1 VSAETAAS
9 RDGDAG
15 VVTERRAPF
24 ARPTIREVADAAGVS
39 RSTASRAMS
48 GNGYA
53 APEVRERVRAVAK
66 ELGYVVDV
74 TARAL
79 KQRTSRSVGVLVSD
93 LRNVFYAELASGIGE
108 EARAHGRTLVMV
120 DLRGDGADELEA
132 AEVLVASRVSGVI
145 ATPVSRELSGFL
157 SRIGVPLIEVDRRFD
172 TEESDAVVVDN
183 RAAAHDTTMRLLA
196 AGHERIALLID
207 ETEWTTGEERQ
218 QGYLDALAARGVR
231 VDESLIVQA
240 GWDAG
245 EAQAAAER
253 ILSRADRPTAV
264 FAANNVL
271 TEGTWRAAAA
281 LGLGIPSDVSLAG
294 FDDAP
299 WMSMVQPGVSTR
311 YQDAGALGATAMRTL
326 LERIEAPDAPVRT
339 IVMPTRFVDRGSI
352 AAPRK

>member
-1 VSAETAAS
+1 M
-9 RDGDAG
+9 
-15 VVTERRAPF
+15 TEKRPPF

-39 RSTASRAMS
+39 RSTASRALS

-53 APEVRERVRAVAK
+53 APEVRERVRAAAK

-74 TARAL
+74 TARSL

-120 DLRGDGADELEA
+120 DLRGDGTDELEA
-132 AEVLVASRVSGVI
+132 AEALVASRVSGVI

-172 TEESDAVVVDN
+172 AEATDAVVVDN
-183 RAAAHDTTMRLLA
+183 RAAARDTTARLLK

-207 ETEWTTGEERQ
+207 ETEWTTGEERHR
-218 QGYLDALAARGVR
+218 GFLDALAAKKVR
-231 VDESLIVQA
+231 ADASLVVQA
-240 GWDAG
+240 GWDAE
-245 EAQAAAER
+245 EAMAAAQR

-281 LGLGIPSDVSLAG
+281 LGLSIPDDVSLVG

-299 WMSMVQPGVSTR
+299 WMSMVTPGVSTR
-311 YQDAGALGATAMRTL
+311 FQDAGALGATAMRAL
-326 LERIEAPDAPVRT
+326 LERIDTPDAPVRT

-352 AAPRK
+352 APPRG

>member
-1 VSAETAAS
+1 MSEQ
-9 RDGDAG
+9 RRQP
-15 VVTERRAPF
+15 VV
-24 ARPTIREVADAAGVS
+24 RPTIREVASAAGVS
-39 RSTASRAMS
+39 RSTASRALS

-66 ELGYVVDV
+66 EIGYVVDV
-74 TARAL
+74 TARSL
-79 KQRTSRSVGVLVSD
+79 KQRTSRSVGLLVSD

-108 EARAHGRTLVMV
+108 EARAHGRTVVLV
-120 DLRGDGADELEA
+120 DLRGDEKDELAA
-132 AEVLVASRVSGVI
+132 AETLVGSRVSGVI
-145 ATPVSRELSGFL
+145 ATPVTAQLSEYL

-172 TEESDAVVVDN
+172 AETTDAVVVDN
-183 RAAAHDTTMRLLA
+183 RAAARDTTTRLLA

-218 QGYLDALAARGVR
+218 RGYLDALAARKVR

-240 GWDAG
+240 GWDAD
-245 EAQAAAER
+245 EARAAAER
-253 ILSRADRPTAV
+253 ILSRPDRPTAV

-299 WMSMVQPGVSTR
+299 WMSMVEPGVSTR
-311 YQDAGALGATAMRTL
+311 FQDAGALGATALRAL
-326 LERIEAPDAPVRT
+326 LERLESPDAPVRT

-352 AAPRK
+352 APPRK

>member
-1 VSAETAAS
+1 MS
-9 RDGDAG
+9 
-15 VVTERRAPF
+15 ERTPAVRA
-24 ARPTIREVADAAGVS
+24 TIREVAEAAGVS
-39 RSTASRAMS
+39 KSTASRALS

-53 APEVRERVRAVAK
+53 APEVRQRVRDVAK

-74 TARAL
+74 TARSL

-108 EARAHGRTLVMV
+108 EARAHGRTLVLV
-120 DLRGDGADELEA
+120 DLRGDGRDELEA
-132 AEVLVASRVSGVI
+132 AEALVASRVSGVI

-172 TEESDAVVVDN
+172 AGATDAVVVDN
-183 RAAAHDTTMRLLA
+183 RAAARDTTSRLLA

-207 ETEWTTGEERQ
+207 ETEWTTGDERQ
-218 QGYLDALAARGVR
+218 RGYLDALAAKKVR

-240 GWDAG
+240 GWDAD
-245 EAQAAAER
+245 EAMAAARR
-253 ILSRADRPTAV
+253 ILSRPDRPTAV

-281 LGLGIPSDVSLAG
+281 LGLRIPRDVSLVG

-299 WMSMVQPGVSTR
+299 WMSMVEPGVSTR
-311 YQDAGALGATAMRTL
+311 FQDAGALGATAMRAL
-326 LERIEAPDAPVRT
+326 LERIDTPDAPVRT
-339 IVMPTRFVDRGSI
+339 IVMPTKFVDRGSI
-352 AAPRK
+352 AAPA

>member
-1 VSAETAAS
+1 M
-9 RDGDAG
+9 
-15 VVTERRAPF
+15 TERRTPA
-24 ARPTIREVADAAGVS
+24 ARATIREVAEAAGVS
-39 RSTASRAMS
+39 KSTASRALS

-53 APEVRERVRAVAK
+53 APEVRERVRGVAK
-66 ELGYVVDV
+66 ELGYVVDA
-74 TARAL
+74 TARSL

-108 EARAHGRTLVMV
+108 EARAHGRTLVLV
-120 DLRGDGADELEA
+120 DLRGQGADELEA
-132 AEVLVASRVSGVI
+132 AEALVASRVSGVI

-157 SRIGVPLIEVDRRFD
+157 GRIGVPLIEVDRRFD
-172 TEESDAVVVDN
+172 AEATDAVVVDN
-183 RAAAHDTTMRLLA
+183 RAAARDTTARLLA

-218 QGYLDALAARGVR
+218 RGYLDALAAKKMRA
-231 VDESLIVQA
+231 DDSLIVQA
-240 GWDAG
+240 GWDAE
-245 EAQAAAER
+245 EARAAAER
-253 ILSRADRPTAV
+253 ILSRPDRPTAV

-299 WMSMVQPGVSTR
+299 WMSMVEPGVSTR
-311 YQDAGALGATAMRTL
+311 FQDAGALGATAMRAL
-326 LERIEAPDAPVRT
+326 LERIETPDAPVRT

-352 AAPRK
+352 APPSR